1 MLAVIVLVILAL
13 IYNFLNG
20 FNDSSNIVAT
30 IISSRALPPRL
41 ALWMTALAE
50 FFGPFIFGVAVA
62 RTIGVGLI
70 SPSVIQMDVIVAALA
85 SAIIWGAAAWF
96 FAIPSSST
104 HALVGGLIGAAVVSA
119 GWGAV
124 QYSGL
129 LKIIIALFVS
139 PILGLAVGFLFTR
152 IVFWLARNA
161 SPRINH
167 FFMNGQIITGLG
179 LGLSYG
185 ANDAQ
190 KSIGIITL
198 GLVVS
203 GQITDFHVPLWVMAV
218 SGLAIV
224 AGTLSGSWRLIRTL
238 GSKFYKIRPIH
249 GFCTQ
254 AASAAVILAA
264 AAVGGPASTTQVV
277 SSAILGVGSAQRFNM
292 VRWNVAGQIAVAW
305 LLTIPVTAFLSA
317 GITLLLRFLNF

>member
-1 MLAVIVLVILAL
+1 MAAVIVLVVLAL
-13 IYNFLNG
+13 VYNFLNG

-41 ALWMTALAE
+41 ALWMIALAE

-70 SPSVIQMDVIVAALA
+70 SPSVIQIDVIIAALA
-85 SAIIWGAAAWF
+85 SAIIWGAVAWF

-104 HALVGGLIGAAVVSA
+104 HALVGGLIGAAVISA

-129 LKIIIALFVS
+129 LKIIIALFIS
-139 PILGLAVGFLFTR
+139 PVLGLVVGFLLTR
-152 IVFWLARNA
+152 LVFWLARNA
-161 SPRINH
+161 SPRINR
-167 FFMNGQIITGLG
+167 FFKNGQIITGLG

-203 GQITDFHVPLWVMAV
+203 GQITDFHVPTWVMIV
-218 SGLAIV
+218 CGLAIV

-305 LLTIPVTAFLSA
+305 LLTIPVTTFLGG
-317 GITLLLRFLNF
+317 GIAVLLRLFNF